1 MMESKYET
9 IDSLG
14 IFTHKRREQQKIFS
28 DEYYFERLIS
38 IREAIWAAG
47 CPFEGDMAQELF
59 DSQFNPHPTYDEQ
72 ELHHFNSLDDRDYAH
87 VVHLTREVGK
97 PISVNTIKKR

>member
-1 MMESKYET
+1 
-9 IDSLG
+9 
-14 IFTHKRREQQKIFS
+14 
-28 DEYYFERLIS
+28 
-38 IREAIWAAG
+38 
-47 CPFEGDMAQELF
+47 MAQELF